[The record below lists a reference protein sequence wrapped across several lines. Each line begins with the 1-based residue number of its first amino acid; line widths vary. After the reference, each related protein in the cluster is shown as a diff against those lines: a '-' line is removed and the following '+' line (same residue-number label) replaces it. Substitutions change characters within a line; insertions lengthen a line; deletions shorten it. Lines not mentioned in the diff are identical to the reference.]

1 MNQNASLSD
10 YVQLWVDKSAPHGTP
25 RSRRLVALALFGLAG
40 AAVLFVFF
48 ALAYATVLG
57 RFW

>member
-1 MNQNASLSD
+1 MQQNASLSD
-10 YVQLWVDKSAPHGTP
+10 YVQLWVEKSAPHGTP
-25 RSRRLVALALFGLAG
+25 RARRLVAFTLVVLAG
-40 AAVLFVFF
+40 AAVLAIFF

>member
-1 MNQNASLSD
+1 MHENASLSD
-10 YVQLWVDKSAPHGTP
+10 YVQLWVEKSAPHGAP
-25 RSRRLVALALFGLAG
+25 RTRRLVALTVVAFAG